1 MKTICPDHNVPLCRL
16 PIMYG
21 LPYPDEKDDNVI
33 SGGCCVGND
42 SPVFGYRCPVGRE
55 EYCLKDGRLL
65 LVKEVVND

>member
-1 MKTICPDHNVPLCRL
+1 
-16 PIMYG
+16 MYG